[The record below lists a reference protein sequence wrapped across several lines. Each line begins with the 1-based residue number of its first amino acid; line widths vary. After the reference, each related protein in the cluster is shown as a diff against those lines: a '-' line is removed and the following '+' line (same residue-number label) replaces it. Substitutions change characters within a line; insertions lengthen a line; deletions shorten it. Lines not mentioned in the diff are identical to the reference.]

1 MAGVLGAAPAGTDGP
16 QARGPR
22 GTASAPPV
30 STIRAVSHMTSHE
43 VLTARERGVMWQHRI
58 LNVAWELK
66 FGVSSS
72 SLMLKLLALSGNDTA
87 VIAQANSVHWAVN
100 GFLQLF
106 GTPLAGA
113 LSDSVGRKPLWALGR
128 CSKLIWFMGSLRA
141 ESMNAYI
148 VACILAWGVGD
159 LGTLSVQE
167 AAWADVFGDRPEL
180 SARLKASNQVW
191 TGIAGLVGPV
201 IGAQLSLHS
210 ETIGFWVSSA
220 MCIIEAAMVMT
231 SRESLPEGER
241 KSFAGIVP
249 LIKKANPFASIGLL
263 FTNGPGLRSLG
274 ISAGFL
280 RSVRKN
286 PPPWRAL
293 LLLPPSYP
301 QCMRPG
307 SHCLL
312 HNRAVPA
319 GTAWVV
325 SAGAIILLRRAVRRE
340 LSYHLFCC
348 QATAQALGKSQSL

>member
-1 MAGVLGAAPAGTDGP
+1 
-16 QARGPR
+16 
-22 GTASAPPV
+22 
-30 STIRAVSHMTSHE
+30 MTE

-113 LSDSVGRKPLWALGR
+113 LSDSIGRKPLWALGR

-201 IGAQLSLHS
+201 IGAQLSLYS

-220 MCIIEAAMVMT
+220 MCIIEAAMVMA
-231 SRESLPEGER
+231 SRESLPKDER
-241 KSFAGIVP
+241 KSFAGIVS
-249 LIKKANPFASIGLL
+249 LIKKANPFSSIGLL

-280 RSVRKN
+280 RSVRRH
-286 PPPWRAL
+286 PPPRRAP
-293 LLLPPSYP
+293 LPAFVAA
-301 QCMRPG
+301 CAG
-307 SHCLL
+307 SPAVCVDTGGHCLL
-312 HNRAVPA
+312 HNRTVPA
-319 GTAWVV
+319 GAARVV
-325 SAGAIILLRRAVRRE
+325 SPGTIVLLRRVRRAHTHTHTPCPSHFIILNRSVGVAQAVRSE
-340 LSYHLFCC
+340 LSYHLLCC
-348 QATAQALGKSQSL
+348 QAAAQALGESQSL